1 MVNFCASVHIITIK
15 IFTFYNYRP
24 SINGITVTDTVPQGA
39 SDIGRRVAKYDAS
52 NGSSGWAL
60 IGVVVAYFPLQD
72 RRLDGMKVGLGE
84 DMAAL
89 FTAGEYE
96 RWKILYGD
104 GTVEYCDAIS
114 LIKVNHHF
122 S

>member
-1 MVNFCASVHIITIK
+1 MS
-15 IFTFYNYRP
+15 
-24 SINGITVTDTVPQGA
+24 GITVSDTVPQGA
-39 SDIGRRVAKYDAS
+39 SDIGRRVAKYDTS

-96 RWKILYGD
+96 RWQILFGD
-104 GTVEYCDAIS
+104 GTFEYYDVIG
-114 LIKVNHHF
+114 LIKVYFVRSSNFIHL